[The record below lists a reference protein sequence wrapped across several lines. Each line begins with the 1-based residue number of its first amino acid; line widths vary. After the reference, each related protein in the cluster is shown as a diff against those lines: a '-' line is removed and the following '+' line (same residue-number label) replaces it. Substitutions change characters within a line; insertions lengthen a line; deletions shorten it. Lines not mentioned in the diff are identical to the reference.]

1 MYGLDFQSRHKPS
14 PGFSFQ
20 QGSEDKASGMLA
32 FLLPHFILKSLL
44 NCYSVASVL
53 CFWIWGRETC
63 GILAPWGGIKPSPA
77 ALEGEVLTAE
87 WLEKSPASNL
97 NAAMPEC
104 VPQPF

>member
-63 GILAPWGGIKPSPA
+63 GILAP
-77 ALEGEVLTAE
+77 
-87 WLEKSPASNL
+87 
-97 NAAMPEC
+97 
-104 VPQPF
+104 